1 MIQHLLQR
9 YSIRTRM
16 LGAIAIV
23 LLLLVGVGGT
33 GLFGMWR
40 VEALGDRFANV
51 TFRDATALSGLRAA
65 MGNVR
70 RYEKDMVINLDMPY
84 HELGLGSMHLEETV
98 RITASGCELL
108 TSGRCEL
115 RVLPN

>member
-9 YSIRTRM
+9 HSIRTRM

-40 VEALGDRFANV
+40 VEALGDKFANE
-51 TFRDATALSGLRAA
+51 TFRDATVLSGLRAA

-70 RYEKDMVINLDMPY
+70 GIATDAAAAIVERL
-84 HELGLGSMHLEETV
+84 
-98 RITASGCELL
+98 
-108 TSGRCEL
+108 
-115 RVLPN
+115 